1 MLRPLLLASVFALAA
16 PAGAQ
21 EVIDD
26 MAPPVTEGVAAP
38 GAQDQTDPNLPP
50 GTVPTGREEEKTDE
64 TVDHRTMGQATNATG
79 ATSGNKDSTSETG
92 TTGTNGTM
100 SRGGRGRARRRKE
113 E

>member
-38 GAQDQTDPNLPP
+38 GAQDQTDSNLPP
-50 GTVPTGREEEKTDE
+50 GTVPTVIEEDTTHGR
-64 TVDHRTMGQATNATG
+64 VDHNTMGQATIAT
-79 ATSGNKDSTSETG
+79 DSNLPHTARTTETKSE
-92 TTGTNGTM
+92 
-100 SRGGRGRARRRKE
+100 SRKCGKK
-113 E
+113 

>member
-50 GTVPTGREEEKTDE
+50 GTVPTGLEEDTTDE
-64 TVDHRTMGQATNATG
+64 TVDNSTMGHATIATG
-79 ATSGNKDSTSETG
+79 STSVTTDRTTATGPPG
-92 TTGTNGTM
+92 TTGTTT
-100 SRGGRGRARRRKE
+100 S
-113 E
+113 